1 VALAALS
8 ACGLDL
14 RVVETIGLPATTT
27 TSTSSTTTTT
37 RPKPTT
43 TTSVVRPATT
53 STTRKVKPVGT
64 PPPAPPSTP
73 APLTGLPMEPVAAG
87 RPVLVV
93 KIDNAPKARPQ
104 VGLNQADVVFEE
116 GVEGGITRFAAL
128 FHSSDSITVG
138 PVRSAR
144 STDIALVSPLN
155 RPLFAYSGAND
166 VFKRYVA
173 GAPLVDV
180 GVERCPAQYHR
191 DDARSSPYNLFSTT
205 RGLFDLAPTDSRRP
219 PALFSYRAPGEAA
232 AGPGARPVSH
242 ARALWQG
249 SAKLTAAAW
258 DWDATAKGWR
268 RTQND
273 EAHVDAAGRQVIPP
287 NVIFQF
293 VTYRDTGLVDSSGT
307 SVPEAEVVGEGNAWV
322 LSGGLLIP
330 ARWSKSDASSITR
343 YVDGSGAEVRLA
355 PGRTWVEL
363 VPPGNGDAF

>member
-128 FHSSDSITVG
+128 FHSSDSMPVG

-307 SVPEAEVVGEGNAWV
+307 SVPEAEVVGEGDAWV